1 MRTGGARGR
10 ALANWAGE
18 TDSRTSSPPAANAI
32 LDSDNS
38 SGANKLNDAT
48 PSEEKSRESARNS
61 ESFTK
66 VASTDANSSPTIETK
81 PSVNP
86 EAPPARNGSAGV
98 IAQNPPQ
105 PANPKPAHSPK
116 AAHAKTSALQNA
128 PPRTLT
134 P

>member
-61 ESFTK
+61 ESFAK
-66 VASTDANSSPTIETK
+66 VASTDANSSPTIEAK

-86 EAPPARNGSAGV
+86 EARPARQGPARL
-98 IAQNPPQ
+98 IAQNPPP

-116 AAHAKTSALQNA
+116 AVGPENA
-128 PPRTLT
+128 PLA
-134 P
+134 